1 MNGSV
6 PFSAI
11 TVFNSSGIFSSLS
24 TVKSRSRSLI
34 FSSCMRP
41 QPVHNKIYRPRS
53 AAAVRILL
61 MFALSFLPLLLSSF
75 LSFLPDIC
83 IRSPSLISVF
93 SVFSFFHC
101 RPAVFIR
108 SPPSVLIYSIFMW
121 KKQKYTLFPLSI
133 SLIFLLFSRGNVRYN
148 RTCAPKRR
156 LTER

>member
-1 MNGSV
+1 
-6 PFSAI
+6 
-11 TVFNSSGIFSSLS
+11 
-24 TVKSRSRSLI
+24 
-34 FSSCMRP
+34 
-41 QPVHNKIYRPRS
+41 
-53 AAAVRILL
+53 

-75 LSFLPDIC
+75 LGFLPDIC
-83 IRSPSLISVF
+83 INFQSLISVF

-148 RTCAPKRR
+148 RTCAPKDA
-156 LTER
+156 LQKDEVLQL